1 MVWSLTIVQLRK
13 TKKAIKLCLTERW
26 YSWEEARIAAM
37 EDEEVDLYAD
47 TEKGQPAY
55 IPKEYIE
62 VRIEGR
68 RVKRVELTSSQDS
81 YGAAS
86 TSTTTVTPEGVS
98 DAQVREN
105 IAAETARHDKEARS

>member
-1 MVWSLTIVQLRK
+1 
-13 TKKAIKLCLTERW
+13 
-26 YSWEEARIAAM
+26 M

-55 IPKEYIE
+55 IPKAYTQ
-62 VRIEGR
+62 VRIEAR
-68 RVKRVELTSSQDS
+68 RLKRFELTRTQDS

-86 TSTTTVTPEGVS
+86 TSETTKTPEGVT

-105 IAAETARHDKEARS
+105 IAAETARHEKEARA

>member
-1 MVWSLTIVQLRK
+1 MVWLLTIVQLRK

-55 IPKEYIE
+55 IPKEYTE
-62 VRIEGR
+62 VRIEAR
-68 RVKRVELTSSQDS
+68 RFKRVDLTRCQDS

-86 TSTTTVTPEGVS
+86 TSDSTMTPDSES

-105 IAAETARHDKEARS
+105 IAAETARHEKEARA